1 MKFVCDDEN
10 IVLYYTLA
18 SLAAAASVSFLT
30 TFCGRWQIC
39 FFFHGRAERTHY
51 QIVTLALHVHC
62 KL

>member
-30 TFCGRWQIC
+30 IFVGDGRFVS
-39 FFFHGRAERTHY
+39 FFTAEPNEHIT
-51 QIVTLALHVHC
+51 
-62 KL
+62 K